1 MKDDIVARI
10 GFNGGVVEISE
21 DVLCKHTIFI
31 GSTGSGKTT
40 SCNVLLRDLIR
51 YKADDKDR
59 KIALIIFDFKGD
71 GTLEK
76 IRSWANECGRDTD
89 VLDFSPDG
97 KFYYDPLCG
106 FDSLKKLSQYAESIL
121 EVLPEDGEHYWQHA
135 LRKRITCVLEY
146 ILFKYET
153 PCFEDFLNEIFNF
166 LSRTNELL
174 YEIGKFELAIE
185 DILSKTREH
194 RIEYENLKR
203 RLERLRGVFLEWQ
216 SLDSRTKS
224 NETSTISN
232 LLSAFTNPSVEG
244 LLTKRKHRL
253 DLDGIV
259 EGGKIAVVSFPACV
273 DGFSAAVVAKL
284 LKGGYYRAI
293 QKRQGFNR
301 LAGIIMD
308 EYPLLASC
316 GRFGDGVNLQT
327 IRSKGGFVVAATQ
340 GLVSLDMAVGRA
352 NREQLMLNFNN
363 RFIFRSE
370 EREVKALVD
379 EMDLFSSGSS
389 VGFFPNGLE
398 KVSLNVEEFPTGYA
412 VIKLANGFKTKSPV
426 QLERLF
432 IKSPNSQQP
441 ENNDPLRNC
450 MDKLRSAA
458 NAVSIQNF
466 ITDIDK

>member
-31 GSTGSGKTT
+31 GSTGSGKTST
-40 SCNVLLRDLIR
+40 CNVLLRDLIR

-71 GTLEK
+71 GTLGK
-76 IRSWANECGRDTD
+76 ISTWANECGRDSD
-89 VLDFSPDG
+89 ILDFSPDG

-146 ILFKYET
+146 VLFKYET
-153 PCFEDFLNEIFNF
+153 PNFENFLNEIFNF

-185 DILSKTREH
+185 DILSKSREH
-194 RIEYENLKR
+194 RIEYEILKR
-203 RLERLRGVFLEWQ
+203 RLERLKELLLEWQ
-216 SLDSRTKS
+216 NLDSRTKS

-244 LLTKRKHRL
+244 LFSKIGRQRL
-253 DLDGIV
+253 DMEKIL
-259 EGGKIAVVSFPACV
+259 EGGKIAVLSFPACV

-284 LKGGYYRAI
+284 LKGGFYTEL
-293 QKRQGFNR
+293 QKRQNFKR

-308 EYPLLASC
+308 EYPLVASC

-327 IRSKGGFVVAATQ
+327 IRSKGGFVVVATQ
-340 GLVSLDMAVGRA
+340 GLVSLDMAIGRA

-379 EMDLFSSGSS
+379 EMNLFSSGNS

-398 KVSLNVEEFPTGYA
+398 TVSLNVEEFPTGYA

-450 MDKLRSAA
+450 MDKLRSVAKS
-458 NAVSIQNF
+458 VSLYNF
-466 ITDIDK
+466 MEER

>member
-10 GFNGGVVEISE
+10 GFNGGSVEISE

-76 IRSWANECGRDTD
+76 IRSWANECGRDSD
-89 VLDFSPDG
+89 ILDFSPDG
-97 KFYYDPLCG
+97 QFYYDPLCG
-106 FDSLKKLSQYAESIL
+106 FDSLKKLSQFAESIL
-121 EVLPEDGEHYWQHA
+121 EVVPEEGERYWQHA

-146 ILFKYET
+146 VLFKYDT
-153 PCFEDFLNEIFNF
+153 PCFENFLNEIFNF

-216 SLDSRTKS
+216 NLDSRTKS

-244 LLTKRKHRL
+244 LLTKRKDRL

-293 QKRQGFNR
+293 QKRKGFNR

-308 EYPLLASC
+308 EYPLVASC
-316 GRFGDGVNLQT
+316 GHFGDGVNLQT

-389 VGFFPNGLE
+389 VGFFPNGLK

-432 IKSPNSQQP
+432 IKSPSSQQP
-441 ENNDPLRNC
+441 ENSDPLRNC

-458 NAVSIQNF
+458 NSVFGQNKCNSILF
-466 ITDIDK
+466 

>member
-1 MKDDIVARI
+1 M
-10 GFNGGVVEISE
+10 
-21 DVLCKHTIFI
+21 
-31 GSTGSGKTT
+31 
-40 SCNVLLRDLIR
+40 
-51 YKADDKDR
+51 
-59 KIALIIFDFKGD
+59 
-71 GTLEK
+71 
-76 IRSWANECGRDTD
+76 
-89 VLDFSPDG
+89 
-97 KFYYDPLCG
+97 
-106 FDSLKKLSQYAESIL
+106 

-146 ILFKYET
+146 ALFKYET
-153 PCFEDFLNEIFNF
+153 PNFENFLNEIFNF

-244 LLTKRKHRL
+244 LLSKIGRQRL
-253 DLDGIV
+253 DMEKIL
-259 EGGKIAVVSFPACV
+259 EGGKIAVLSFPACI

-284 LKGGYYRAI
+284 LKGGFYTEL
-293 QKRQGFNR
+293 QKRQNFKR

-308 EYPLLASC
+308 EYPLVASC

-398 KVSLNVEEFPTGYA
+398 SVSLNVEEFPTGYA

-441 ENNDPLRNC
+441 ENNDTLRNC

-458 NAVSIQNF
+458 KSVFGQNKCNSILF
-466 ITDIDK
+466 

>member
-1 MKDDIVARI
+1 MKDEIVARI
-10 GFNGGVVEISE
+10 GFNGGAVEISE

-31 GSTGSGKTT
+31 GSTGSGKTST
-40 SCNVLLRDLIR
+40 CNVLLRDLIR
-51 YKADDKDR
+51 YKADDKER

-89 VLDFSPDG
+89 VLDFSPEG
-97 KFYYDPLCG
+97 KFYYDPLCA

-146 ILFKYET
+146 VVFKYDT

-194 RIEYENLKR
+194 RIEYEILKR
-203 RLERLRGVFLEWQ
+203 RLERLKELLLEWQ

-244 LLTKRKHRL
+244 LLSKIGRQRL
-253 DLDGIV
+253 DLEKIL

-284 LKGGYYRAI
+284 LKGGFYRAI
-293 QKRQGFNR
+293 QKRQNFKR

-308 EYPLLASC
+308 EYPLVASC

-327 IRSKGGFVVAATQ
+327 IRSKGGFMVAATQ
-340 GLVSLDMAVGRA
+340 GLVSLDMAVGRV

-379 EMDLFSSGSS
+379 EMNLFSAGSS
-389 VGFFPNGLE
+389 VGFFPNGFK
-398 KVSLNVEEFPTGYA
+398 KVSLNVEDFPTGNA

-432 IKSPNSQQP
+432 IESPNSQHP

-458 NAVSIQNF
+458 NSVSLYDF
-466 ITDIDK
+466 TEER

>member
-21 DVLCKHTIFI
+21 DVLCKHAIFI

-51 YKADDKDR
+51 YKADDKER
-59 KIALIIFDFKGD
+59 KIALIVFDFKGD
-71 GTLEK
+71 GTLGK
-76 IRSWANECGRDTD
+76 IRTWANECGRGSD
-89 VLDFSPDG
+89 VLDFSPEG

-106 FDSLKKLSQYAESIL
+106 FDSLKKLSQFAEGIL
-121 EVLPEDGEHYWQHA
+121 EVVPEDGERYWQHA

-146 ILFKYET
+146 VLFKYGT
-153 PCFEDFLNEIFNF
+153 PCFENFLNEIFNF

-293 QKRQGFNR
+293 QKRQNFNR

-308 EYPLLASC
+308 EYPLVASC

-379 EMDLFSSGSS
+379 EMDLFSAGSS

-398 KVSLNVEEFPTGYA
+398 KVPLNVEEFPTGYA

-432 IKSPNSQQP
+432 IESPNSQHP

-458 NAVSIQNF
+458 NAVSLYDF
-466 ITDIDK
+466 TEER

>member
-10 GFNGGVVEISE
+10 GFNGGSVEISE

-51 YKADDKDR
+51 YKADDEKR

-71 GTLEK
+71 GTFGK
-76 IRSWANECGRDTD
+76 ISTWANECGRDTD

-106 FDSLKKLSQYAESIL
+106 FDSLKKLSQFAESIL
-121 EVLPEDGEHYWQHA
+121 EVVPEEGERYWQHA

-146 ILFKYET
+146 VLFKYDT
-153 PCFEDFLNEIFNF
+153 PCFENFLNEIFNF

-185 DILSKTREH
+185 DILSKSREH
-194 RIEYENLKR
+194 RIEYEILKR
-203 RLERLRGVFLEWQ
+203 RLERLKELLLEWQ
-216 SLDSRTKS
+216 NLDSRTKS
-224 NETSTISN
+224 NEISTISN

-244 LLTKRKHRL
+244 LFSKIGRQRL
-253 DLDGIV
+253 DMGKIL
-259 EGGKIAVVSFPACV
+259 EGGKIAMLSFPACV
-273 DGFSAAVVAKL
+273 DGFSAAVVAKI
-284 LKGGYYRAI
+284 LKGGFYTAL
-293 QKRQGFNR
+293 QKRQNFKR

-308 EYPLLASC
+308 EYPLVASC

-327 IRSKGGFVVAATQ
+327 IRSKGGFVVTATQ

-379 EMDLFSSGSS
+379 EMDLFSTGSS

-398 KVSLNVEEFPTGYA
+398 RIPLNVEEFPTGYA

-432 IKSPNSQQP
+432 IESPNSQQP
-441 ENNDPLRNC
+441 ENSDPLRNC
-450 MDKLRSAA
+450 MDKLRSVA
-458 NAVSIQNF
+458 NSVSLYDF
-466 ITDIDK
+466 TEER

>member
-1 MKDDIVARI
+1 MKDYLV
-10 GFNGGVVEISE
+10 
-21 DVLCKHTIFI
+21 
-31 GSTGSGKTT
+31 
-40 SCNVLLRDLIR
+40 
-51 YKADDKDR
+51 
-59 KIALIIFDFKGD
+59 KG
-71 GTLEK
+71 
-76 IRSWANECGRDTD
+76 RQR
-89 VLDFSPDG
+89 V
-97 KFYYDPLCG
+97 
-106 FDSLKKLSQYAESIL
+106 
-121 EVLPEDGEHYWQHA
+121 
-135 LRKRITCVLEY
+135 
-146 ILFKYET
+146 
-153 PCFEDFLNEIFNF
+153 
-166 LSRTNELL
+166 
-174 YEIGKFELAIE
+174 
-185 DILSKTREH
+185 
-194 RIEYENLKR
+194 
-203 RLERLRGVFLEWQ
+203 
-216 SLDSRTKS
+216 
-224 NETSTISN
+224 
-232 LLSAFTNPSVEG
+232 
-244 LLTKRKHRL
+244 
-253 DLDGIV
+253 DLDRLI

-340 GLVSLDMAVGRA
+340 GLVSLDMAVGRV

-379 EMDLFSSGSS
+379 EMNLSSAGSS

-398 KVSLNVEEFPTGYA
+398 TVSLNVEEFPTGYA

-432 IKSPNSQQP
+432 IETPNSQHP

-450 MDKLRSAA
+450 MDKLRSVA
-458 NAVSIQNF
+458 NSVSLYDF
-466 ITDIDK
+466 TEER

>member
-1 MKDDIVARI
+1 M
-10 GFNGGVVEISE
+10 
-21 DVLCKHTIFI
+21 
-31 GSTGSGKTT
+31 
-40 SCNVLLRDLIR
+40 
-51 YKADDKDR
+51 
-59 KIALIIFDFKGD
+59 
-71 GTLEK
+71 
-76 IRSWANECGRDTD
+76 
-89 VLDFSPDG
+89 
-97 KFYYDPLCG
+97 LCG
-106 FDSLKKLSQYAESIL
+106 FDSLKKLSQFAESIL
-121 EVLPEDGEHYWQHA
+121 EVLPEEGERYWQHA

-146 ILFKYET
+146 VLFKYET
-153 PCFEDFLNEIFNF
+153 PIFENFLNEIFNF

-194 RIEYENLKR
+194 RIEYEILKR
-203 RLERLRGVFLEWQ
+203 RLERLKELFLEWQ

-244 LLTKRKHRL
+244 LFSKIGRQRL
-253 DLDGIV
+253 DMEKIL
-259 EGGKIAVVSFPACV
+259 EGGKIAVVSFPACI

-293 QKRQGFNR
+293 QKRQGFKR

-308 EYPLLASC
+308 EYPLVASC

-379 EMDLFSSGSS
+379 EMNLFSSGSS
-389 VGFFPNGLE
+389 VGFFPNGFE
-398 KVSLNVEEFPTGYA
+398 KVSLNIEEFPTGYA

-432 IKSPNSQQP
+432 IKSPNSQHP

-450 MDKLRSAA
+450 MDKLRSVA
-458 NAVSIQNF
+458 NSVSLYDF
-466 ITDIDK
+466 TEER

>member
-1 MKDDIVARI
+1 MKDEIVARI
-10 GFNGGVVEISE
+10 EFKGGVVEISE

-51 YKADDKDR
+51 YKADDKER
-59 KIALIIFDFKGD
+59 KIPLIVFDFKGD
-71 GTLEK
+71 GTLGK
-76 IRSWANECGRDTD
+76 IRTWANECGRGSDI
-89 VLDFSPDG
+89 LDFSPDG
-97 KFYYDPLCG
+97 QFYYDPLCG
-106 FDSLKKLSQYAESIL
+106 FDSLKKLSQFAEGIL
-121 EVLPEDGEHYWQHA
+121 EVVPEDGERYWQHA

-146 ILFKYET
+146 VLFKYGT
-153 PCFEDFLNEIFNF
+153 PCFENFLNEIFKF

-174 YEIGKFELAIE
+174 YEVGKFELAIE

-194 RIEYENLKR
+194 RIEYEILKR
-203 RLERLRGVFLEWQ
+203 RLERLKELFLEWQ

-308 EYPLLASC
+308 EYPLVASC

-398 KVSLNVEEFPTGYA
+398 SVSLNVEEFPTGYA

-432 IKSPNSQQP
+432 IKSPTPQQP

-450 MDKLRSAA
+450 MDKLRSVA
-458 NAVSIQNF
+458 NSVSLYAF
-466 ITDIDK
+466 TEER

>member
-1 MKDDIVARI
+1 ME
-10 GFNGGVVEISE
+10 VV
-21 DVLCKHTIFI
+21 
-31 GSTGSGKTT
+31 
-40 SCNVLLRDLIR
+40 
-51 YKADDKDR
+51 
-59 KIALIIFDFKGD
+59 
-71 GTLEK
+71 
-76 IRSWANECGRDTD
+76 
-89 VLDFSPDG
+89 
-97 KFYYDPLCG
+97 
-106 FDSLKKLSQYAESIL
+106 
-121 EVLPEDGEHYWQHA
+121 PEEGERYWQHA

-146 ILFKYET
+146 VLFKYET
-153 PCFEDFLNEIFNF
+153 PCFENFLNEIFNF

-216 SLDSRTKS
+216 NLDSRTKS

-244 LLTKRKHRL
+244 LLSKIGRQRL
-253 DLDGIV
+253 DLEKIL

-284 LKGGYYRAI
+284 LKGGFYTEL
-293 QKRQGFNR
+293 QKRQNFKR

-308 EYPLLASC
+308 EYPLVASC

-379 EMDLFSSGSS
+379 EMNLFSSGSS
-389 VGFFPNGLE
+389 VGFFPNGLG
-398 KVSLNVEEFPTGYA
+398 KAPPNVEEFPTGYA

-426 QLERLF
+426 QRQRLF
-432 IKSPNSQQP
+432 IESPNSQQP
-441 ENNDPLRNC
+441 ENSDPLRNC

-458 NAVSIQNF
+458 KSVFGQNKCNSILF
-466 ITDIDK
+466 

>member
-1 MKDDIVARI
+1 M
-10 GFNGGVVEISE
+10 
-21 DVLCKHTIFI
+21 
-31 GSTGSGKTT
+31 
-40 SCNVLLRDLIR
+40 
-51 YKADDKDR
+51 
-59 KIALIIFDFKGD
+59 
-71 GTLEK
+71 
-76 IRSWANECGRDTD
+76 
-89 VLDFSPDG
+89 
-97 KFYYDPLCG
+97 
-106 FDSLKKLSQYAESIL
+106 
-121 EVLPEDGEHYWQHA
+121 
-135 LRKRITCVLEY
+135 
-146 ILFKYET
+146 
-153 PCFEDFLNEIFNF
+153 
-166 LSRTNELL
+166 

-253 DLDGIV
+253 DLDRLI

-284 LKGGYYRAI
+284 LKGGFYTVL
-293 QKRQGFNR
+293 QKRQNFKR

-308 EYPLLASC
+308 EYPLVASC

-327 IRSKGGFVVAATQ
+327 IRSKGGFVVVATQ
-340 GLVSLDMAVGRA
+340 GLVSLDIAIGRV

-370 EREVKALVD
+370 EKEVKALVD

-398 KVSLNVEEFPTGYA
+398 SVSLNVEEFPTGYA
-412 VIKLANGFKTKSPV
+412 VIKLANGFKTKRPV

-441 ENNDPLRNC
+441 ENSDSLRNC

-458 NAVSIQNF
+458 NAVSLYDF
-466 ITDIDK
+466 TEER

>member
-10 GFNGGVVEISE
+10 GFNGGAVEISE

-51 YKADDKDR
+51 YKADDRER
-59 KIALIIFDFKGD
+59 KIALIVFDFKGD

-106 FDSLKKLSQYAESIL
+106 FDSLKKLSQFAESIL

-146 ILFKYET
+146 VLFKYET

-166 LSRTNELL
+166 VSRTNEFL

-185 DILSKTREH
+185 DILSKTREQH
-194 RIEYENLKR
+194 IEYEILKR
-203 RLERLRGVFLEWQ
+203 RLERLKELLLEWQ

-232 LLSAFTNPSVEG
+232 LVSAFTNPSVEG
-244 LLTKRKHRL
+244 LFSKIGRQRL
-253 DLDGIV
+253 DMEKIL
-259 EGGKIAVVSFPACV
+259 EGGKIALVSFPACV

-284 LKGGYYRAI
+284 LKGGFYTEL
-293 QKRQGFNR
+293 QKRQNFKR

-308 EYPLLASC
+308 EYPLVASC

-340 GLVSLDMAVGRA
+340 GLVSLDMAIGRV

-370 EREVKALVD
+370 EMEVKALVD
-379 EMDLFSSGSS
+379 EMNLFSPGSS
-389 VGFFPNGLE
+389 VGFFPNGFK
-398 KVSLNVEEFPTGYA
+398 KVSLNVEEFHTGYA

-432 IKSPNSQQP
+432 IESPNSQQP

-458 NAVSIQNF
+458 KTVSLCDF
-466 ITDIDK
+466 TEER

>member
-1 MKDDIVARI
+1 M
-10 GFNGGVVEISE
+10 
-21 DVLCKHTIFI
+21 
-31 GSTGSGKTT
+31 
-40 SCNVLLRDLIR
+40 
-51 YKADDKDR
+51 
-59 KIALIIFDFKGD
+59 
-71 GTLEK
+71 
-76 IRSWANECGRDTD
+76 
-89 VLDFSPDG
+89 
-97 KFYYDPLCG
+97 
-106 FDSLKKLSQYAESIL
+106 
-121 EVLPEDGEHYWQHA
+121 
-135 LRKRITCVLEY
+135 
-146 ILFKYET
+146 
-153 PCFEDFLNEIFNF
+153 
-166 LSRTNELL
+166 
-174 YEIGKFELAIE
+174 
-185 DILSKTREH
+185 
-194 RIEYENLKR
+194 
-203 RLERLRGVFLEWQ
+203 EWQ
-216 SLDSRTKS
+216 GLDSRTKS

-232 LLSAFTNPSVEG
+232 LLNAFTNPSVEG
-244 LLTKRKHRL
+244 LLTKRKDRL

-259 EGGKIAVVSFPACV
+259 EGGKITVVSFPACI

-293 QKRQGFNR
+293 QKRQGFKR

-340 GLVSLDMAVGRA
+340 GLVSLDMAVGRV

-379 EMDLFSSGSS
+379 EMDLFSTGSS

-398 KVSLNVEEFPTGYA
+398 RIPLNVEEFPTGYA

-432 IKSPNSQQP
+432 IKSPTPQQP
-441 ENNDPLRNC
+441 ENSDPLRNC

-458 NAVSIQNF
+458 NSVSLCDF
-466 ITDIDK
+466 TEER

>member
-51 YKADDKDR
+51 YKADDRER
-59 KIALIIFDFKGD
+59 KIALIVFDFKGD
-71 GTLEK
+71 GTLGK
-76 IRSWANECGRDTD
+76 IRTWANECGRDSD
-89 VLDFSPDG
+89 ILDFSPEG

-146 ILFKYET
+146 VVFKYDT

-166 LSRTNELL
+166 LSRTNEFL

-244 LLTKRKHRL
+244 LLTKRKDRL

-293 QKRQGFNR
+293 QKRQGFKR

-308 EYPLLASC
+308 EYPLVASC
-316 GRFGDGVNLQT
+316 GRFGDGINLQT

-370 EREVKALVD
+370 EKEVKALVD
-379 EMDLFSSGSS
+379 EMNLFSSSSS

-398 KVSLNVEEFPTGYA
+398 RVPLNVDEFPTGYA

-432 IKSPNSQQP
+432 IETANPQQP
-441 ENNDPLRNC
+441 ENSDSLRNC
-450 MDKLRSAA
+450 MDKLRTIA
-458 NAVSIQNF
+458 NTVSLCDF
-466 ITDIDK
+466 TEER